1 MRTLANNKLSW
12 RIGGKAG
19 YGIMVTGLIFSKVFS
34 RSGYHVF
41 DTVEYPSLI
50 RGGHNFYEVRAE
62 DEEVH
67 SHKGTADILVA
78 LNKETVD
85 LHKKCISENGAI
97 IFDSN
102 DTKIAQGETRKDILL
117 YDVPLLEI
125 SKKIC
130 GKDMM
135 RNTVAL
141 GASLAIIDYDFNV
154 LADVLKDIFN
164 DKGNE
169 IVGQNI
175 ASAKAGYDHVKDKYK
190 NPFKISMK
198 KISDERKMLITGNEA
213 IAIAAIRAG
222 CKFYS
227 AYPMTP
233 ASSILHYMAAHDKRI
248 VVKQTEDEI
257 AAIHAAIGA
266 SFVGARSMTATS
278 GGGFCLMT
286 EGLGLAA
293 MTETPL
299 VLVLAQR
306 AGPSTGLA
314 TRTEQADLKFALN
327 ASQGEF
333 PRIVMA
339 PGDVEECFCLTLKA
353 FNLAD
358 KYQVPAIIM
367 TDKHLS
373 ESHKAAERFDTSYI
387 VERSIISGDKD
398 VKDDFKRFEGTKTG
412 VSPRTLPGHKG
423 IFRAPSYEHDEHGW
437 NVEGPEDRIIM
448 ADKRFRKLKFIL
460 NEVPSPK
467 LYGKKNADITIVG
480 WGGTKGAI
488 LEAMKLLKEDKVN
501 ANFIHFS
508 FISPFKADAVT
519 RMLKSAK
526 KTIIIEQNRT
536 LQLAGIIKEN
546 TGLSFGH
553 SFSKSDGRQ
562 MLPSEIYSVV
572 KKVLNG

>member
-1 MRTLANNKLSW
+1 MANSKLNW
-12 RIGGKAG
+12 KIGGKAG

-50 RGGHNFYEVRAE
+50 RGGHNFYDVRVE

-67 SHKGTADILVA
+67 SHTGTADILVA
-78 LNKETVD
+78 LNKETAD
-85 LHKKCISENGAI
+85 LHKNNVSESGAI
-97 IFDSN
+97 IFDSI
-102 DTKIAQGETRKDILL
+102 DTKISSGEIRKGIML

-135 RNTVAL
+135 RNTVSL
-141 GASLAIIDYDFNV
+141 GASLAIIDYDFDVLAGV
-154 LADVLKDIFN
+154 LADIFG
-164 DKGNE
+164 DKGKE
-169 IVGQNI
+169 IVEQNI
-175 ASAKAGYDHVKDKYK
+175 SSAKAGYDYVKEKYK
-190 NPFKISMK
+190 APFKIRMK
-198 KISDERKMLITGNEA
+198 KMSNERKMLVTGNEA
-213 IAIAAIRAG
+213 ISIAAITAG

-233 ASSILHYMAAHDKRI
+233 ASSILHYMAAHDRKI

-314 TRTEQADLKFALN
+314 TRTEQADLKFAMN

-333 PRIVMA
+333 PRVIIT
-339 PGDVEECFCLTLKA
+339 PGDVEECFYLTLKA

-358 KYQVPAIIM
+358 KYQVPVIIM

-373 ESHKAAERFDTSYI
+373 ESHKTAERFDTDYT
-387 VERSIISGDKD
+387 VERSVILNDKD
-398 VKDDFKRFEGTKTG
+398 VKDDYKRFEDTKTG
-412 VSPRTLPGHKG
+412 VSPRTLPGRKG

-437 NVEGPEDRIIM
+437 NIEEPEDRMVM
-448 ADKRFRKLKFIL
+448 ADKRLRKAKSIM
-460 NEVPSPK
+460 NEIPAPK
-467 LYGKKNADITIVG
+467 LYGKKDADITIVG
-480 WGGTKGAI
+480 WGGTKGPI
-488 LEAMKLLKEDKVN
+488 MEAMKLLKKDKLNVN
-501 ANFIHFS
+501 FVHFS
-508 FISPFKADAVT
+508 FILPFKAEAVT
-519 RMLKSAK
+519 KMLKGARK
-526 KTIIIEQNRT
+526 AIIVEQNRT
-536 LQLAGIIKEN
+536 LQLAGVIREN
-546 TGLSFGH
+546 TGIEFGH
-553 SFSKSDGRQ
+553 SFSKYDGRE
-562 MLPSEIYSVV
+562 MLPSEIYANV